1 MLDPRTTPS
10 KALINSRR
18 SERVVARIRV
28 QVRKQAEGD
37 ATMLEVGHTLVV
49 NAHGALLYLAMKVQV
64 NELLAIRNMYS
75 KEERH
80 SRVVR
85 IGKDEASQ
93 NEVAIEFTEAAPHFW
108 HIDFPPSDWRQ
119 TEES

>member
-1 MLDPRTTPS
+1 MRDIRNTPS

-28 QVRKQAEGD
+28 QVKKQTEADGF
-37 ATMLEVGHTLVV
+37 MSEVGYTLVV
-49 NAHGALLYLAMKVQV
+49 NAHGALLRLSMTVQA
-64 NELLAIRNMYS
+64 NELLAIKHLFS
-75 KEERH
+75 GEERH

-108 HIDFPPSDWRQ
+108 HIDFPPEDWRQ
-119 TEES
+119 VEG